1 MCMSVRACVCLCVHA
16 NVETLAYR
24 RLFTLDYFQKQMQA
38 LFYPLPHNGRKIK
51 KELYHWSYSKKL

>member
-38 LFYPLPHNGRKIK
+38 VLPITSQWK
-51 KELYHWSYSKKL
+51 KD